1 MASSPFPSSGI
12 PSRRDHLHASL
23 KALLSDDD
31 IDLDL
36 FRPGASWPLPPP
48 PSPRPPPAPAVV
60 SPSSVSTEREPD
72 TFLSGGAVSGEHIA
86 IDPLLSTEMSLAACN
101 PNQEFARL
109 FSLQPQSATSTSG
122 SGTMLTD
129 PPAGYPRHGRQV
141 RAAIPRKASNA
152 KRSRSHFYQGESV
165 PARATQTIDPRLRVD
180 DLAVDYGGSR
190 LPPRETDAE
199 NPVAGESDLFSSP
212 HAIDFAYIDGWGQS
226 PAASPDQAQPS
237 SSSPDSGVWDLGQT
251 PEKRQRQ
258 HYAVEKRY
266 RAGLNERFNML
277 RDCIEAR
284 RKMKSQRRPNQ
295 PGAVVDAGNSAKG
308 GGGGGGGPM
317 QSPAKINKAE
327 VLHEAVVYIQD
338 LEEENEVVLEHLK
351 LLVHRLRNAKVALG
365 VTEPKQAVLN
375 RKDKR
380 GGP

>member
-1 MASSPFPSSGI
+1 M
-12 PSRRDHLHASL
+12 
-23 KALLSDDD
+23 
-31 IDLDL
+31 
-36 FRPGASWPLPPP
+36 
-48 PSPRPPPAPAVV
+48 
-60 SPSSVSTEREPD
+60 
-72 TFLSGGAVSGEHIA
+72 A
-86 IDPLLSTEMSLAACN
+86 IDPLLLTEMSLAACN
-101 PNQEFARL
+101 TNQEFARL
-109 FSLQPQSATSTSG
+109 FSLQPQSATSTRG
-122 SGTMLTD
+122 SDTMLID

-152 KRSRSHFYQGESV
+152 NAKRNRSHFYQGESV
-165 PARATQTIDPRLRVD
+165 PVRATQALDPRLPVE

-199 NPVAGESDLFSSP
+199 NPVVGESNLSSSP
-212 HAIDFAYIDGWGQS
+212 HALDFAYMDGWGQS
-226 PAASPDQAQPS
+226 PAALPDQAQPS
-237 SSSPDSGVWDLGQT
+237 PSSPDSGVWDVGQP

-266 RAGLNERFNML
+266 RAGLNERFNVL

-284 RKMKSQRRPNQ
+284 RKTKSQRQPPNQ
-295 PGAVVDAGNSAKG
+295 PGSGAKSSG
-308 GGGGGGGPM
+308 SGGGPM
-317 QSPAKINKAE
+317 PSPAKINKAE

-351 LLVHRLRNAKVALG
+351 LLVHRLRNARVALG

-375 RKDKR
+375 RKDKQ